1 MDYDELQRDDLPTAF
16 LSLGS
21 NLGDRLANLKR
32 TIEKIEESRQMKV
45 MKTSPVYETEPVG
58 YENQGRFL
66 NLVVEVQTSLEP
78 FALLERLLSIENQ
91 MGRKR
96 EKRWGSRNI
105 DLDILLYDNRTVD
118 SERLTI
124 PHPRMHERRFV
135 LVPLAQIAP
144 KLRHPR
150 LKKNVEELLADCQDK
165 SEVRPHPEKP

>member
-1 MDYDELQRDDLPTAF
+1 MPTAF

-32 TIEKIEESRQMKV
+32 AIEKIEEPSQILVTKV
-45 MKTSPVYETEPVG
+45 SPVYETEPVG
-58 YENQGRFL
+58 RENQGWFL
-66 NLVVEVQTSLEP
+66 NLVLQVETSLEP
-78 FALLERLLSIENQ
+78 FALLERLSSIEDQ

-96 EKRWGSRNI
+96 EKRWDSRNI
-105 DLDILLYDNRTVD
+105 DLDILLYDTRMMD

-144 KLRHPR
+144 KLLHPR
-150 LKKNVEELLADCQDK
+150 LKKNIEELLVCCRDG
-165 SEVRPHPEKP
+165 SGVRPYPEKV

>member
-1 MDYDELQRDDLPTAF
+1 MPTAF

-32 TIEKIEESRQMKV
+32 AIEKIEESDKLEVKKV
-45 MKTSPVYETEPVG
+45 SPVYETEPVG
-58 YENQGRFL
+58 RENQGWFL
-66 NLVVEVQTSLEP
+66 NLVLQVETFLEP
-78 FALLERLLSIENQ
+78 FALLERLSSIEDQ

-105 DLDILLYDNRTVD
+105 DLDILLYDTRMVD

-144 KLRHPR
+144 KLLHPR
-150 LKKNVEELLADCQDK
+150 LKKNIEELLVCCRDG
-165 SEVRPHPEKP
+165 SGVRPYPEKV

>member
-1 MDYDELQRDDLPTAF
+1 MPTAF

-32 TIEKIEESRQMKV
+32 AIEKIEESDKLEVKKV
-45 MKTSPVYETEPVG
+45 SPVYETEPVG
-58 YENQGRFL
+58 RENQGWFL
-66 NLVVEVQTSLEP
+66 NLVLQVETSLEP
-78 FALLERLLSIENQ
+78 FALLERFSSIEDQ

-105 DLDILLYDNRTVD
+105 DLDILLYDTRMVD

-144 KLRHPR
+144 KLLHPR
-150 LKKNVEELLADCQDK
+150 LKKNIEELLVCCRDG
-165 SEVRPHPEKP
+165 SGVRPYPEKV

>member
-1 MDYDELQRDDLPTAF
+1 MPTAF

-32 TIEKIEESRQMKV
+32 AIEKIEEPSQIMVTKV
-45 MKTSPVYETEPVG
+45 SPVYETEPVG
-58 YENQGRFL
+58 HENQGWFL
-66 NLVVEVQTSLEP
+66 NLVLQVETSLEP
-78 FALLERLLSIENQ
+78 FALLERLSSIEDQ

-105 DLDILLYDNRTVD
+105 DLDILLYDTRMVN

-150 LKKNVEELLADCQDK
+150 LKKNIEELLVCCRDG
-165 SEVRPHPEKP
+165 SGVRPYPEKV

>member
-1 MDYDELQRDDLPTAF
+1 MTTAF

-21 NLGDRLANLKR
+21 NLGDRLGNLKR
-32 TIEKIEESRQMKV
+32 AVEKIKEPSQIMVTKV
-45 MKTSPVYETEPVG
+45 SPVYETEPVG
-58 YENQGRFL
+58 RENQGWFL
-66 NLVVEVQTSLEP
+66 NLVLQVETSLEP
-78 FALLERLLSIENQ
+78 FALLERLSSIEDQ

-105 DLDILLYDNRTVD
+105 DLDILLYDTRMVN

-144 KLRHPR
+144 KLLHPR
-150 LKKNVEELLADCQDK
+150 LKKNIEELLVCCRDG
-165 SEVRPHPEKP
+165 SGVRPYPEKV

>member
-1 MDYDELQRDDLPTAF
+1 MPTAF

-32 TIEKIEESRQMKV
+32 AIEKIEEPSQIMLTKV
-45 MKTSPVYETEPVG
+45 SPVYETEPVG
-58 YENQGRFL
+58 RENQGWFL
-66 NLVVEVQTSLEP
+66 NLVLQVETSLEP
-78 FALLERLLSIENQ
+78 FALLERLSSIEDQ

-105 DLDILLYDNRTVD
+105 DLDILLYDTRMVD

-144 KLRHPR
+144 KLLHPR
-150 LKKNVEELLADCQDK
+150 LKKNIEELLVCCRDG
-165 SEVRPHPEKP
+165 SGVRPYPEKV

>member
-1 MDYDELQRDDLPTAF
+1 LPTAF

-21 NLGDRLANLKR
+21 NLGDRLGNLKR
-32 TIEKIEESRQMKV
+32 AVEKIEEPNQIMVTKV
-45 MKTSPVYETEPVG
+45 SPVYETEPVG
-58 YENQGRFL
+58 RENQGWFL
-66 NLVVEVQTSLEP
+66 NLVLQVETSLEP
-78 FALLERLLSIENQ
+78 FALLERLSSIEDQ

-105 DLDILLYDNRTVD
+105 DLDILLYDKRMVD

-124 PHPRMHERRFV
+124 PHTRMHERRFV

-150 LKKNVEELLADCQDK
+150 LEKNIEELLARCEDE
-165 SEVRPHPEKP
+165 SEVRPHPEKL

>member
-1 MDYDELQRDDLPTAF
+1 MPTAF

-32 TIEKIEESRQMKV
+32 AIEKIEEPSQIMVTKV
-45 MKTSPVYETEPVG
+45 SPVYETEPVG
-58 YENQGRFL
+58 RENQGWFL
-66 NLVVEVQTSLEP
+66 NLVLQVETSLEP
-78 FALLERLLSIENQ
+78 FALLERLSSIEDQ

-96 EKRWGSRNI
+96 EKRWDSRNI
-105 DLDILLYDNRTVD
+105 DLDILLYDTRMVD

-144 KLRHPR
+144 KLLHPR
-150 LKKNVEELLADCQDK
+150 LKKNIEELLVCCRDG
-165 SEVRPHPEKP
+165 SGVRPYPEKV